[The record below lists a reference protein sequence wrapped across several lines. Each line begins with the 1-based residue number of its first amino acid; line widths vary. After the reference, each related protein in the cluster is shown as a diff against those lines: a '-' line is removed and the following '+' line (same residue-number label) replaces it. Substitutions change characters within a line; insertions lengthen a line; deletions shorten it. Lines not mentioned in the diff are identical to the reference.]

1 MMGKYRPL
9 LVGLALSIGLI
20 GTLDAGADPTP
31 KGWSFREMGAIPVQA
46 GGRIKPFDS
55 YARDLV
61 LQITGRRTF
70 EGWDPVELVLS
81 WLADPKGWDSK
92 QFILITRKDVKRQ
105 LGLDEDRNRFSP
117 KELLIDSFLAEYANS
132 MGGSRGGMSAQS
144 APIGRTSKPDPRD
157 EELKRL
163 FERVSV
169 YRAIVSGEAWPVIP
183 APAPAAWGTLALGEH
198 HGESVEKALAT
209 MPGRPVREAYVGLFT
224 GFMNGAQDRFD
235 AGVAAVSSAVKAEMK
250 GEWDESLS
258 KKISA
263 ELLYNRMH
271 PYQLAWIAYLIAA
284 LLWAISIWLS
294 AAGVAQVQTTA
305 VGLGKKV
312 SRVALPVTFLGIG
325 LHVFGMG
332 LRCYIAGR
340 PPVTNMYESIVWVSF
355 GVLLFATV
363 LWFIQ
368 KNQILFAV
376 ATALSA
382 IGLIVSDAAPA
393 MIDPSINPLV
403 PVLRSNYWLLI
414 HVLTITLSYAAFAL
428 TLGIGNVTL
437 WFFWKGEEHT
447 QEGAKKIATLN
458 QLTYRAMQ
466 FGVVLVAAGTILGGI
481 WADYSW
487 GRFWGWDPK
496 EVWALIVLLGYI
508 AVLHAR
514 YAGWMRPF
522 SFAAWTVI
530 AFTLV
535 MMAWYGVNFVLG
547 VGLHSYGFST
557 GGQSTVAIFVAL
569 QLAYVVGVALKRKR
583 AGASRGDSPV
593 KKAS

>member
-1 MMGKYRPL
+1 MKTKLSAAFGVIGL
-9 LVGLALSIGLI
+9 GLAFAIS
-20 GTLDAGADPTP
+20 APAKADPAP
-31 KGWSFREMGAIPVQA
+31 RPGWSFREMGAIPVQA

-70 EGWDPVELVLS
+70 ENWDPVELVLS
-81 WLADPKGWDSK
+81 WLADPKAWDAK
-92 QFILITRKDVKRQ
+92 PFIMITRIDVKRQ
-105 LGLDEDRNRFSP
+105 LGIVENRDRFSP

-132 MGGSRGGMSAQS
+132 MAQSRGGLSAQ
-144 APIGRTSKPDPRD
+144 ATPIARTSKPDARD
-157 EELKRL
+157 EELRRL

-169 YRAIVSGEAWPVIP
+169 YRSIISGEAWPVIP
-183 APAPAAWGTLALGEH
+183 MPEPTAWGNLALGEH
-198 HGESVEKALAT
+198 HGESVPAAIAAL
-209 MPGRPVREAYVGLFT
+209 PGKPVREAYVEMFT
-224 GFMNGAQDRFD
+224 GYMTGAKDRFEN
-235 AGVAAVSSAVKAEMK
+235 GVKAVRANVATEMK
-250 GEWDESLS
+250 GEWNESEAS
-258 KKISA
+258 HIDA

-271 PYQLAWIAYLIAA
+271 PFQIAWIVYLIAA

-294 AAGVAQVQTTA
+294 AAGVTQTQATA
-305 VGLGKKV
+305 VGLAKKFTFA
-312 SRVALPVTFLGIG
+312 ALPMTAIG
-325 LHVFGMG
+325 MALHIFGMG

-355 GVLLFATV
+355 GVMLFATV

-368 KNQILFAV
+368 KNSILFTV

-393 MIDPSINPLV
+393 MIDPSIHPLV

-428 TLGIGNVTL
+428 TLGLGNVAL
-437 WFFWKGEEHT
+437 YFFWRGQEHD

-458 QLTYRAMQ
+458 QLSYRAMQ

-514 YAGWMRPF
+514 FTGWIRPF
-522 SFAAWTVI
+522 GFAAWTVI
-530 AFTLV
+530 SFTLV

-557 GGQSTVAIFVAL
+557 GGQSTVALFVVLQLGYVAMVAL
-569 QLAYVVGVALKRKR
+569 TRKR
-583 AGASRGDSPV
+583 RMRSS
-593 KKAS
+593 S

>member
-1 MMGKYRPL
+1 MMTKLNAALGFLGLSVAL
-9 LVGLALSIGLI
+9 LFASPVKAE
-20 GTLDAGADPTP
+20 PTP
-31 KGWSFREMGAIPVQA
+31 RAGWNFREMGAIPIQA

-55 YARDLV
+55 YARDLT

-70 EGWDPVELVLS
+70 EGWDPVELVLD
-81 WLADPKGWDSK
+81 WLADPKGWEEK
-92 QFILITRKDVKRQ
+92 EFILINRVDVKRQ
-105 LGLDEDRNRFSP
+105 LGLKEDRTRFSP
-117 KELLIDSFLAEYANS
+117 KELLVDSFLAEYANE
-132 MGGSRGGMSAQS
+132 MGQGRPGMSAQ
-144 APIGRTSKPDPRD
+144 ATPIARTSKPDARD
-157 EELKRL
+157 EELKHL
-163 FERVSV
+163 VERVSI
-169 YRAIVSGEAWPVIP
+169 YRAIVSGKAWPVIP
-183 APAPAAWGTLALGEH
+183 VAAPGAWGDLYLGEH
-198 HGESVEKALAT
+198 HGQDFEQAIANL
-209 MPGRPVREAYVGLFT
+209 PGKEVKEAYGKLF
-224 GFMNGAQDRFD
+224 GGYLSGDRAHFD
-235 AGVAAVSSAVKAEMK
+235 EGVKQVQAAVTTGMHDEWNPAAEK
-250 GEWDESLS
+250 TID
-258 KKISA
+258 A

-271 PYQLAWIAYLIAA
+271 PFQIAWVVYLLSA

-294 AAGVAQVQTTA
+294 AAGVTQLQSTA
-305 VGLGKKV
+305 IGLAK
-312 SRVALPVTFLGIG
+312 RFTQIALPMTFIGIA
-325 LHVFGMG
+325 LHIFGMG

-355 GVLLFATV
+355 GVMLFASV

-368 KNQILFAV
+368 KNSILFAV

-393 MIDPSINPLV
+393 MIDPSIHPLV

-428 TLGIGNVTL
+428 TLGLGNVAL
-437 WFFWKGEEHT
+437 YFFWRGEDKN

-458 QLTYRAMQ
+458 QLSYRAMQ

-514 YAGWMRPF
+514 HAGLIRPF
-522 SFAAWTVI
+522 GFAAWTVI

-557 GGQSTVAIFVAL
+557 GGQSTMAMFVVVQTAYVAGVAIL
-569 QLAYVVGVALKRKR
+569 RKKREGLR
-583 AGASRGDSPV
+583 
-593 KKAS
+593 

>member
-1 MMGKYRPL
+1 MNSKRFVLFGVL
-9 LVGLALSIGLI
+9 GLALGL
-20 GTLDAGADPTP
+20 TFAAPVQADPTP
-31 KGWSFREMGAIPVQA
+31 REGWSFREMGTLPIQA

-61 LQITGRRTF
+61 LQITGRRSF
-70 EGWDPVELVLS
+70 EGWDPVELVLN
-81 WLADPKGWDSK
+81 WLSDPKGWDTK
-92 QFILITRKDVKRQ
+92 AFIMVTRRDVKRQ
-105 LGLDEDRNRFSP
+105 LGLNEDLARFSP

-132 MGGSRGGMSAQS
+132 MGQARPGMTAQS
-144 APIGRTSKPDPRD
+144 TPIARTSKPDARD
-157 EELKRL
+157 AELKTL

-169 YRAIVSGEAWPVIP
+169 FRAIIAGDAWPVIP
-183 APAPAAWGTLALGEH
+183 VPAPGQWGNLSLGAH
-198 HGESVEKALAT
+198 HGEDIATALNHL
-209 MPGRPVREAYVGLFT
+209 PGKNVREAYVTLFT
-224 GFMNGAQDRFD
+224 GYMTGSREKFD
-235 AGVAAVSSAVKAEMK
+235 AGVKAAHGAVTAEMHD
-250 GEWDESLS
+250 EWNPSSEKALD
-258 KKISA
+258 A
-263 ELLYNRMH
+263 ELFYNRMH
-271 PYQLAWIAYLIAA
+271 PFQIAWIFYLLAA

-294 AAGVAQVQTTA
+294 AAGVTQIQSTA
-305 VGLGKKV
+305 VGLAKKF
-312 SRVALPVTFLGIG
+312 SFAALPATFIAMA

-355 GVLLFATV
+355 GVMLFATV

-368 KNQILFAV
+368 KNSIIFAV
-376 ATALSA
+376 STALSA
-382 IGLIVSDAAPA
+382 IMLIVSDAAPA
-393 MIDPSINPLV
+393 MIDSAINPLV

-428 TLGIGNVTL
+428 TLGLGNVSL
-437 WFFWKGEEHT
+437 WFFFRGQEHDK
-447 QEGAKKIATLN
+447 EGAKKIATLN
-458 QLTYRAMQ
+458 QLCYRAMQ

-514 YAGWMRPF
+514 FTGWIRPF
-522 SFAAWTVI
+522 GFAAWTVI
-530 AFTLV
+530 SFTLV

-557 GGQSTVAIFVAL
+557 GGQSSVALFVAL
-569 QLAYVVGVALKRKR
+569 QLGYVAMVAISRKR
-583 AGASRGDSPV
+583 RMRATAAPS
-593 KKAS
+593 K

>member
-1 MMGKYRPL
+1 MFKPKHFFILGL
-9 LVGLALSIGLI
+9 LALGLS
-20 GTLDAGADPTP
+20 TAQAEPAARE
-31 KGWSFREMGAIPVQA
+31 GWSFRGMGEIPVQA

-55 YARDLV
+55 YARDIV

-70 EGWDPVELVLS
+70 EGWDPVELLLS
-81 WLADPKGWDSK
+81 WLADPRGWETK
-92 QFILITRKDVKRQ
+92 PFIMITRKDVKRQ
-105 LGLDEDRNRFSP
+105 LGLDEERSRFSP
-117 KELLIDSFLAEYANS
+117 KELFIESFMADYANS
-132 MGGSRGGMSAQS
+132 MNQARGGLSAQ
-144 APIGRTSKPDPRD
+144 ATPIGRTSKPDARD

-169 YRAIVSGEAWPVIP
+169 YRAVVSGDAWPVIP
-183 APAPAAWGTLALGEH
+183 VPAPAAWGTLSLGAH
-198 HGESVEKALAT
+198 HGEDVPTAIAAL
-209 MPGRPVREAYVGLFT
+209 PGKEVRKAYVELFT
-224 GFMNGAQDRFD
+224 GYMNSSSERFASAVID
-235 AGVAAVSSAVKAEMK
+235 VRAAVTKEMGAEWN
-250 GEWDESLS
+250 EDTARV
-258 KKISA
+258 ISA

-271 PYQLAWIAYLIAA
+271 PYQLAWIAYLLAA

-294 AAGVAQVQTTA
+294 SAGVMEVQKTA
-305 VGLGKKV
+305 VGLGRKFT
-312 SRVALPVTFLGIG
+312 RFALPVTFIGIA
-325 LHVFGMG
+325 LHIFGMG
-332 LRCYIAGR
+332 LRSYIAGR

-355 GVLLFATV
+355 GVMLFATV

-368 KNQILFAV
+368 RNSILFAV

-393 MIDPSINPLV
+393 MIDPSIHPLV

-428 TLGIGNVTL
+428 TLGLGNVAL
-437 WFFWKGEEHT
+437 WFFLKGEEHT

-458 QLTYRAMQ
+458 LLSYRAMQ
-466 FGVVLVAAGTILGGI
+466 FGVVLIAAGTILGGI

-508 AVLHAR
+508 AILHAR
-514 YAGWMRPF
+514 FAGWMRPF
-522 SFAAWTVI
+522 GFAAWNVV

-547 VGLHSYGFST
+547 VGLHSYGFSS
-557 GGQSTVAIFVAL
+557 GGQSTVAIFVAI
-569 QLAYVVGVALKRKR
+569 QLAYVAGVAIKRKR
-583 AGASRGDSPV
+583 AAAKS
-593 KKAS
+593 

>member
-1 MMGKYRPL
+1 MRKKL
-9 LVGLALSIGLI
+9 TAAVTANLGLI
-20 GTLDAGADPTP
+20 GVTFGLLFAPAAKADPKP
-31 KGWSFREMGAIPVQA
+31 RDGWSFREMGAIPVQA
-46 GGRIKPFDS
+46 GGRVKPFDS

-70 EGWDPVELVLS
+70 EGWDPVELVLA
-81 WLADPKGWDSK
+81 WLADPKGWEGK
-92 QFILITRKDVKRQ
+92 AFVLITRKDVKRQ
-105 LGLDEDRNRFSP
+105 LGIDEERNRFSP

-132 MGGSRGGMSAQS
+132 MGQGRGGISAQA
-144 APIGRTSKPDPRD
+144 APIGITSKPDARD

-169 YRAIVSGEAWPVIP
+169 YRAIISGEAWPVIP
-183 APAPAAWGTLALGEH
+183 VSAPGAWGTLALGEH
-198 HGESVEKALAT
+198 HGQDVATALAT
-209 MPGRPVREAYVGLFT
+209 MPGRTVREGYVNLFT
-224 GFMNGAQDRFD
+224 GYIGADRAKFD
-235 AGVAAVSSAVKAEMK
+235 AAVSAIRAAVAVEMK
-250 GEWDESLS
+250 GEWNASEER
-258 KKISA
+258 KIGA

-271 PYQLAWIAYLIAA
+271 PYQLAWIFYLVAA

-294 AAGVAQVQTTA
+294 AAGVTQIQSTA
-305 VGLGKKV
+305 VGLSKKFTQA
-312 SRVALPVTFLGIG
+312 ALPVTVIGIA
-325 LHVFGMG
+325 LHILGMG
-332 LRCYIAGR
+332 LRSYIAGR

-355 GVLLFATV
+355 GVMLFAAV

-368 KNQILFAV
+368 KNSILFAV
-376 ATALSA
+376 ATSLSA

-393 MIDPSINPLV
+393 MIDSSIHPLV

-428 TLGIGNVTL
+428 TLGLGNVAL
-437 WFFWKGEEHT
+437 WFFFRNQEHDA
-447 QEGAKKIATLN
+447 EGAKKIATLN
-458 QLTYRAMQ
+458 QLSYRAMQ

-514 YAGWMRPF
+514 FTGWIRPF
-522 SFAAWTVI
+522 GFAAWTVV

-569 QLAYVVGVALKRKR
+569 QLGFVALVAITRNRRMAAKT
-583 AGASRGDSPV
+583 
-593 KKAS
+593 

>member
-1 MMGKYRPL
+1 MKSKIT
-9 LVGLALSIGLI
+9 VA
-20 GTLDAGADPTP
+20 TLGFLGIVLTASFAPPAKADPEP
-31 KGWSFREMGAIPVQA
+31 RAGWDFREMASLPVQA
-46 GGRIKPFDS
+46 GGRLKPFDS

-81 WLADPKGWDSK
+81 WLADPKGWEGKS
-92 QFILITRKDVKRQ
+92 FISLTRRDVKRQ
-105 LGLDEDRNRFSP
+105 LGLDEERARFSP
-117 KELLIDSFLAEYANS
+117 KDLFVDSFMAEYARS
-132 MGGSRGGMSAQS
+132 MGQSRPGMTTQS
-144 APIGRTSKPDPRD
+144 TPIARTSKPDPRD
-157 EELKRL
+157 EELRRL
-163 FERVSV
+163 FERVSIH
-169 YRAIVSGEAWPVIP
+169 RAIIDGEAWPVVP
-183 APAPAAWGTLALGEH
+183 APAPAAWGNLSLGEH
-198 HGESVEKALAT
+198 HGEKLQEGK
-209 MPGRPVREAYVGLFT
+209 PGQAVRDAYVKIFT
-224 GFMNGAQDRFD
+224 GYISGSQEQFA
-235 AGVAAVSSAVKAEMK
+235 AGVAAAKAAVANEMG
-250 GEWDESLS
+250 GEWTPSLE
-258 KKISA
+258 KKLSA

-271 PYQLAWIAYLIAA
+271 PFQLAWIFYLLAA
-284 LLWAISIWLS
+284 LLWTVSIWLS
-294 AAGVAQVQTTA
+294 AAGVTA
-305 VGLGKKV
+305 VQSTGSGLSKKFTLA
-312 SRVALPVTFLGIG
+312 ALPVTAIG
-325 LHVFGMG
+325 MALHVFGMG
-332 LRCYIAGR
+332 MRCYIAGR

-355 GVLLFATV
+355 GVMLFATV

-368 KNQILFAV
+368 KNSILFAV
-376 ATALSA
+376 ATALST

-393 MIDPSINPLV
+393 MIDPAINPLV

-428 TLGIGNVTL
+428 TLGLGNVAL
-437 WFFWKGEEHT
+437 WFFFRGQEHV

-458 QLTYRAMQ
+458 QLSYRAMQ

-522 SFAAWTVI
+522 GFAAWTVV

-557 GGQSTVAIFVAL
+557 GGQSTVATFVAI
-569 QLAYVVGVALKRKR
+569 QLAWVGTVAVMRKR
-583 AGASRGDSPV
+583 RLASAG
-593 KKAS
+593 

>member
-1 MMGKYRPL
+1 MKSKLFSIFGWSA
-9 LVGLALSIGLI
+9 LALGLVFSSP
-20 GTLDAGADPTP
+20 AQADPAP
-31 KGWSFREMGAIPVQA
+31 RDGWSFREMGALPVQA
-46 GGRIKPFDS
+46 GGRIKPLDS

-70 EGWDPVELVLS
+70 EGWDPVELVLD
-81 WLADPKGWDSK
+81 WLADPKGWETKS
-92 QFILITRKDVKRQ
+92 FIMITRRDLKRQ
-105 LGLDEDRNRFSP
+105 LGLDEERSRFSP

-132 MGGSRGGMSAQS
+132 MGQSRGGLSAQ
-144 APIGRTSKPDPRD
+144 ATPIGRTSKPDPRD
-157 EELKRL
+157 EEMKRL

-183 APAPAAWGTLALGEH
+183 NAAPTAWGNLSLGEH
-198 HGESVEKALAT
+198 HGEDVPTALANL
-209 MPGRPVREAYVGLFT
+209 PGKNVREAYVALFT
-224 GFMNGAQDRFD
+224 GYMTNARERFD
-235 AGVAAVSSAVKAEMK
+235 AGVKAARAAATAEMK
-250 GEWDESLS
+250 AEWNPELEHTLD
-258 KKISA
+258 A

-271 PYQLAWIAYLIAA
+271 PFQIAWIVYLIAA
-284 LLWAISIWLS
+284 LFWAISIWLS
-294 AAGVAQVQTTA
+294 AAGVTQIQGTA
-305 VGLGKKV
+305 VGLPKKFA
-312 SRVALPVTFLGIG
+312 RVALPATFVAIG
-325 LHVFGMG
+325 LHVFGIG

-355 GVLLFATV
+355 GVMLFASV

-368 KNQILFAV
+368 KNSILFAV
-376 ATALSA
+376 AASLSA
-382 IGLIVSDAAPA
+382 IGLIVSDSAPA

-428 TLGIGNVTL
+428 TLGIGNVAL
-437 WFFWKGEEHT
+437 WFFWRGQEHT

-458 QLTYRAMQ
+458 QLSYRAMQ

-514 YAGWMRPF
+514 FAGWIRPF
-522 SFAAWTVI
+522 GFAAWTVV
-530 AFTLV
+530 AFTFV

-557 GGQSTVAIFVAL
+557 GGQSTVALFVAL
-569 QLAYVVGVALKRKR
+569 QLGYVAMVAISRKR
-583 AGASRGDSPV
+583 RMSANAPV